1 MILGYVLLSLA
12 LASTV
17 IANLLFT
24 LAKKPGAEN
33 MFKAARGFAV
43 LAATSV
49 VAASGTLVYLIA
61 GHHFEVAYVAEYSA
75 RRSNQWY
82 LLAAFWGGQEGSLL
96 LWGLWTAI
104 LGAILAFRSGD
115 KTSRVWPIWGIVQV
129 FLLGLILLKCPFA
142 LGKGPV
148 PDDGRG
154 LNPLL
159 ENMWMVIHPP
169 ILFLG
174 FASTLAPFV
183 WTMYGL
189 IYRDWDGW
197 AKSVFSWILFSF
209 AVLGFGLSLGG
220 YWAYETLGWG
230 GFWAWDPVENSSL
243 VPWLFL
249 TAILHGIPLQL
260 KNGGYK
266 VSNLLLGFLPFATMF
281 YGTFLT
287 RSGVLTDFSVHS
299 FSSLGNDGY
308 YILLTGVLLSFLV
321 PLGFLLWNF
330 RAIPKPPAYE
340 RVETREFG
348 YFLASMTMG
357 LLGLIVAIGMSAP
370 LITKGLGAATIAIAK
385 VLKSDAPSYALAW
398 ASKGAGAEQPYYN
411 QAAYP
416 LAILFTVAMAVT
428 PYLSW
433 KAAQK
438 DAEKDMEGV
447 RKRLIAPYAGA
458 ILLTVVSAGL
468 AMYLGL
474 RRPYQILLFATSVF
488 SVLANVILL
497 LPRLKHRSSR
507 KTVGGF
513 VAHIGAGMVL
523 IGVCSLVVFSKQM
536 QRVMLIKNFPVD
548 VMGYKLTYL
557 GNTSHP
563 YDRSN
568 NALRIRIEKDGRV
581 WEGRPRFYYAQWE
594 NRDTVF
600 ANPPAILPSVYNMN
614 SVNDLPKMLPWNN
627 PFPLGDLYLAFSEG
641 PFSMGDGKDRPL
653 HPNAGFELKNGAM
666 KTFEQDGYSFAL
678 LSFTMDKAAM
688 EAVRTGNEKAM
699 KALPKITFTAQIGV
713 MYGKE
718 GAMVEPHFVLEQKTG
733 AQYSHPAQIP
743 GPKGEKVM
751 LNLVPPSPEQWKSAD
766 PFSAIN
772 FQTINVPDVTEHIY
786 VDISTKPLISLVWIG
801 SLLYTL
807 GGLVAYRRRAIEQGI
822 MDSGKKPGTVTA
834 E

>member
-1 MILGYVLLSLA
+1 MILGYVLLWLA

-17 IANLLFT
+17 IANVLFT
-24 LAKKPGAEN
+24 LAKKPDSAGI
-33 MFKAARGFAV
+33 FKAARGFAV
-43 LAATSV
+43 LAAIAV

-75 RRSNQWY
+75 KRSNQWY

-96 LWGLWTAI
+96 LWGFWTGI
-104 LGAILAFRSGD
+104 LGAVLAFRSGD

-183 WTMYGL
+183 WTVYGL

-197 AKSVFSWILFSF
+197 SKSVFSWILFSF
-209 AVLGFGLSLGG
+209 AWLGLGLSLGG

-249 TAILHGIPLQL
+249 TALLHGIPLQL

-287 RSGVLTDFSVHS
+287 RTGVLTDFSFHS
-299 FSSLGNDGY
+299 FSSLGKDGY
-308 YILLTGVLLSFLV
+308 WVMLAGVLFAFLV
-321 PLGFLLWNF
+321 PLGLLGWNF
-330 RAIPKPPAYE
+330 RNIPKPPAYE

-357 LLGLIVAIGMSAP
+357 LIGLIVAIGMSAP
-370 LITKGLGAATIAIAK
+370 IITKL
-385 VLKSDAPSYALAW
+385 W
-398 ASKGAGAEQPYYN
+398 MEKGAGAEQSFYN
-411 QAAYP
+411 QATYP
-416 LAILFTVAMAVT
+416 LAILFTVAMAIT

-438 DAEKDMEGV
+438 DAGKEMEGV
-447 RKRLIAPYAGA
+447 RNRLLAPYAGT
-458 ILLTVVSAGL
+458 IVLTIVAAWFAFS
-468 AMYLGL
+468 LGL
-474 RRPYQILLFATSVF
+474 RRPYQVFLFATSAF
-488 SVLANVILL
+488 GVLANIFLL

-513 VAHIGAGMVL
+513 VAHIGAGLL
-523 IGVCSLVVFSKQM
+523 ILGVCSLVVFSKQTK
-536 QRVMLIKNFPVD
+536 RVMLIKNFPVE
-548 VMGYKLTYL
+548 VQGFKLTYL
-557 GNTSHP
+557 GNTSQP
-563 YDRSN
+563 YDRNN
-568 NALRIRIEKDGRV
+568 NALRVRIEKDGRV

-614 SVNDLPKMLPWNN
+614 SINDLPKMMPWNN
-627 PFPLGDLYLAFSEG
+627 PYPLGDLYVAFSEG

-653 HPNAGFELKNGAM
+653 HPNAGFQLKNGGLQ
-666 KTFEQDGYSFAL
+666 KFEQDGYSFAL

-718 GAMVEPHFVLEQKTG
+718 GEMVEPHFVLEQKTG
-733 AQYSHPAQIP
+733 AQYSHPVQIP

-766 PFSAIN
+766 PFAAIN

-807 GGLVAYRRRAIEQGI
+807 GGFVAYRRRAVEQGI
-822 MDSGKKPGTVTA
+822 MDSEQKPTKVA
-834 E
+834 AK